1 MATKKEI
8 HKLNRMIDK
17 LFIEEKPALTITLE
31 DGRDYI
37 FKGTLALAFATGA
50 KFVLRKVEDDYR

>member
-1 MATKKEI
+1 MATKEEM
-8 HKLNRMIDK
+8 HKLNRMINK
-17 LFIEEKPALTITLE
+17 LFTDKKPELTITLE

>member
-1 MATKKEI
+1 
-8 HKLNRMIDK
+8 MIDK